1 MQCPV
6 MLSILVLSISP
17 AQMHTCGVEE
27 LEKLTPM
34 DASESDYFG
43 ASISLGLDR
52 FVVGAWRATE
62 AGVASGAAYVFRRDN
77 GGTLQDPT
85 DDRWLEED
93 KLTGLDA
100 TPGDLFGWTVA
111 LSGDDVI
118 VGARFHRADDRS
130 GVAYVFRRD
139 DNLTPS
145 DVGDDFWVQQAMLA
159 ASDGAIDDDF
169 GASVAISGNRA
180 IVGAAKDDD
189 ACSGDEDPNCNSGS
203 AYVFRRDD
211 NGTPLDPTDDLWLE
225 EDKLM
230 GSATEPGDMFG
241 MSVSISED
249 LCVVGSWLADSVG
262 VNSGA
267 AYVFRREDNGTPFD
281 QADDF
286 WVEESKLVP
295 LDGATQ
301 DQFGISVSIDGERA
315 IVGAWLDDDAGSLSG
330 SAYVF
335 RRIVSDMLDES
346 DVIWK
351 QEAKLVASDAS
362 AGDEFGKSVSIHG
375 NWVAVGAFEDD
386 DACADDPSP
395 NPECD
400 SGSAYVFRRFDNGTP
415 MIASDDYWVEAAKL
429 TASDTAAGQ
438 FFGRVS
444 IRNNRV
450 VVGSLDDEMG
460 DNAGSAYVF
469 EVTSGCTSLSDIAKF
484 QVCMGGEGVS
494 VVAGCDTWDRDNDDD
509 VDLKD
514 FDRLIRT
521 LTGP

>member
-1 MQCPV
+1 MPGSRPRPGWPGPFRPGSGVRGGVPHHTLPFDPFSEGVTGRREIEDIDPV
-6 MLSILVLSISP
+6 GDRTFLETV
-17 AQMHTCGVEE
+17 AQPRQDPRRQRLLRLDG
-27 LEKLTPM
+27 
-34 DASESDYFG
+34 DASDNFG
-43 ASISLGLDR
+43 FSVGLSGNIA
-52 FVVGAWRATE
+52 VVGAPFDE
-62 AGVASGAAYVFRRDN
+62 EN
-77 GGTLQDPT
+77 GGS
-85 DDRWLEED
+85 
-93 KLTGLDA
+93 
-100 TPGDLFGWTVA
+100 
-111 LSGDDVI
+111 SG
-118 VGARFHRADDRS
+118 S
-130 GVAYVFRRD
+130 AYVFRRD

-230 GSATEPGDMFG
+230 GSATAPGDMFG
-241 MSVSISED
+241 MSVSISGD

-315 IVGAWLDDDAGSLSG
+315 IVGAWLDNDAGSLSG

-415 MIASDDYWVEAAKL
+415 MIASDDSWVEAAKL
-429 TASDTAAGQ
+429 TASDAGAVNY
-438 FFGRVS
+438 FGDAVAIEDTRVL
-444 IRNNRV
+444 I
-450 VVGSLDDEMG
+450 GAWG
-460 DNAGSAYVF
+460 AGSF
-469 EVTSGCTSLSDIAKF
+469 G
-484 QVCMGGEGVS
+484 
-494 VVAGCDTWDRDNDDD
+494 
-509 VDLKD
+509 
-514 FDRLIRT
+514 
-521 LTGP
+521 